1 MARMP
6 ACVTLRG
13 KMLPEY
19 RSILTPEALGFL
31 AELHRRFDGER
42 QGLLTFAPLE
52 PGVSARESCRIF
64 SPDPRRPRGVMAG
77 GADIPPICRTGGLKS
92 PGRPTA
98 RW

>member
-6 ACVTLRG
+6 AGVTLRG

-42 QGLLTFAPLE
+42 QRLLGLARRK
-52 PGVSARESCRIF
+52 GQSASARASCRIF
-64 SPDPRRPRGVMAG
+64 CPRPAPSARAHGGWRPIPADLAG
-77 GADIPPICRTGGLKS
+77 PPG
-92 PGRPTA
+92 
-98 RW
+98 